1 MSDIDMT
8 YRRLGDSGL
17 AVSVVGLGCNNF
29 GMKIDQAATDSV
41 VGAALDA
48 GVTLFDTSDSYG
60 SRPGESEEM
69 LGRAL
74 GSRRDEAIVATKF
87 GSSLR
92 GANGPDWDAR
102 GSRRY
107 IRKAVEA
114 SLRRLGTDWIDL
126 YQIHWQDPGT
136 PIRETLTALDE
147 LVKEGKIRYAGASNH
162 TAWQMADAAWI
173 ARTEGLAP
181 FISAQNLYNLMQRDT
196 HNVQSEIIPMCE
208 KFGMSLLPY
217 FPLASGVLTGKYQK
231 DAPPPPGSRFT
242 VWPVSRL
249 EGTNWELVDALAA
262 YAAERDRP
270 MIDIAIGSLT
280 AIPVVGSVIA
290 GATSPEQVRSNVQ
303 AGLWQPTEEDKT
315 ALEEILAKY

>member
-1 MSDIDMT
+1 MGDMT

-29 GMKIDQAATDSV
+29 GMKIDQAATDAV

-48 GVTLFDTSDSYG
+48 GVNLFDTSDSYG

-69 LGRAL
+69 LGHAL
-74 GSRRDEAIVATKF
+74 RGRRDEAIVATKF
-87 GSSLR
+87 GSNLR

-107 IRKAVEA
+107 IRKAVDA

-126 YQIHWQDPGT
+126 YQIHWQDRRT
-136 PIRETLTALDE
+136 PIRETLYALDE
-147 LVKEGKIRYAGASNH
+147 LVKEGKVRYAGVSNH
-162 TAWQMADAAWI
+162 TAWEMADAAWI
-173 ARTEGLAP
+173 ARTEGLTP
-181 FISAQNLYNLMQRDT
+181 FISAQNLYNLLQRDD

-242 VWPVSRL
+242 VWPTNRL
-249 EGTNWELVDALAA
+249 EGTNWPLVEALAA
-262 YAAERDRP
+262 YAAERDVP
-270 MIDIAIGSLT
+270 LVDVAIGSLT
-280 AIPVVGSVIA
+280 AKPVVGSVIA
-290 GATSPEQVRSNVQ
+290 GATSPEQLRSNVQ
-303 AGLWQPTEEDKT
+303 AGLWTPSEEDT
-315 ALEEILAKY
+315 AALEEILTKY

>member
-1 MSDIDMT
+1 MSDMK

-29 GMKIDQAATDSV
+29 GMKIDQAQTDAV
-41 VGAALDA
+41 VGAALDI
-48 GVTLFDTSDSYG
+48 GVNLFDTSDSYG
-60 SRPGESEEM
+60 SRPGESEEL
-69 LGRAL
+69 LGHAL
-74 GSRRDEAIVATKF
+74 RDRRDEAIVATKF
-87 GSSLR
+87 GSNLR

-126 YQIHWQDPGT
+126 YQIHWPDRKT
-136 PIRETLTALDE
+136 PIRETLYALDE
-147 LVKEGKIRYAGASNH
+147 LVKEGKIRYAGVSNH
-162 TAWQMADAAWI
+162 SAWEMADAAWI

-181 FISAQNLYNLMQRDT
+181 FVSAQNLYNLLQRDD

-249 EGTNWELVDALAA
+249 EGTNWPLVEALAE
-262 YAAERDRP
+262 YAAERERP
-270 MIDIAIGSLT
+270 MIDVAIGSLT
-280 AIPVVGSVIA
+280 AMPVVGSVIA
-290 GATSPEQVRSNVQ
+290 GATSPEQIQTNAK
-303 AGLWQPTEEDKT
+303 AGLWEPSEEDT
-315 ALEEILAKY
+315 AALEEILAKY

>member
-1 MSDIDMT
+1 MGDMK
-8 YRRLGDSGL
+8 YRRLGESGL

-29 GMKIDQAATDSV
+29 GVKMDQEATDSV
-41 VGAALDA
+41 VGAALDV

-74 GSRRDEAIVATKF
+74 RGRRDEAIVATKF
-87 GSSLR
+87 GSDLR
-92 GANGPDWDAR
+92 GANGPDWGAR

-107 IRKAVEA
+107 VRKAVDA

-126 YQIHWQDPGT
+126 YQIHKPDPST

-147 LVKEGKIRYAGASNH
+147 LVKEGKVRYAGCSNH
-162 TAWQMADAAWI
+162 SAWEMADAAWI
-173 ARTEGLAP
+173 ARTEHLTP
-181 FISAQNLYNLMQRDT
+181 FLSAQDHYNLLARDKA
-196 HNVQSEIIPMCE
+196 NVQSEIIPMCE
-208 KFGMSLLPY
+208 RFGMSLLPY
-217 FPLASGVLTGKYQK
+217 FPLASGVLTGKYRR

-242 VWPVSRL
+242 VWPVNRL
-249 EGTNWELVDALAA
+249 EGTNWDLVDALAA

-280 AIPVVGSVIA
+280 AMPVVGSVIA
-290 GATSPEQVRSNVQ
+290 GATSPDQIHANVQ
-303 AGLWQPTEEDKT
+303 AGLWEPTEEDMT
-315 ALEEILAKY
+315 ALEDLLAKY

>member
-1 MSDIDMT
+1 MGDMK
-8 YRRLGDSGL
+8 YRRLGESGL

-29 GMKIDQAATDSV
+29 GMKIDQEATDAV

-69 LGRAL
+69 LGHAL
-74 GSRRDEAIVATKF
+74 RGRRDEAIVATKF
-87 GSSLR
+87 GSDLR
-92 GANGPDWDAR
+92 GAGGPDWGAR

-107 IRKAVEA
+107 IRKAVDA

-126 YQIHWQDPGT
+126 YQIHKPDPST

-147 LVKEGKIRYAGASNH
+147 LVKEGKVRYAGCSNH
-162 TAWQMADAAWI
+162 SAWEMADAAWI
-173 ARTEGLAP
+173 ARTEHLTP
-181 FISAQNLYNLMQRDT
+181 FLSAQDHYNLLARDKA
-196 HNVQSEIIPMCE
+196 NVQSEIIPMCE
-208 KFGMSLLPY
+208 RFGMSLLPY
-217 FPLASGVLTGKYQK
+217 FPLASGVLTGKYRR

-249 EGTNWELVDALAA
+249 EGTDWDLVEALAA

-280 AIPVVGSVIA
+280 AMPVVGSVIA
-290 GATSPEQVRSNVQ
+290 GATSPDQIHANVQ
-303 AGLWQPTEEDKT
+303 AGLWEPTEEDMT
-315 ALEEILAKY
+315 ALEDLLAKY